1 MPIQD
6 HNILFRLFVLCSFS
20 MENVLTQLQEM
31 IDELNKYN
39 PPPARPK
46 GLNIPIEATG
56 KWVASA
62 VGGGNYSLQAIY
74 TYGETTVRAEPVR
87 ELTGRPS
94 ILLGAL
100 RFSVNLARAASY
112 EWKKV

>member
-1 MPIQD
+1 
-6 HNILFRLFVLCSFS
+6 
-20 MENVLTQLQEM
+20 MENVLSQLHD
-31 IDELNKYN
+31 ILDELNQYA

-56 KWVASA
+56 KWVAAA
-62 VGGGNYSLQAIY
+62 VGGGNYSLQAVY

-112 EWKKV
+112 EWIKV

>member
-1 MPIQD
+1 M
-6 HNILFRLFVLCSFS
+6 
-20 MENVLTQLQEM
+20 TQLHD
-31 IDELNKYN
+31 ILDELNKYA

-46 GLNIPIEATG
+46 GLNIPSEAVG
-56 KWVASA
+56 KWVITA

-74 TYGETTVRAEPVR
+74 TSGDTSVRGEPVR

-100 RFSVNLARAASY
+100 RFSVNLARAAFY